1 MTPSGPL
8 RLDLGTRVQCS
19 DQELGDLTDVVI
31 DPIKKHITHL
41 VVRSKH
47 MVGPARL
54 VPIALVETADKR
66 AVSLRCS
73 VDEAN
78 RLQPVQEFA
87 YLRLDQFPV
96 DDPDWDVGIE
106 HPLAMPYYQSG
117 DLGELAG
124 VYEDHVGV
132 AYDRV
137 PKGEVEIRRSSTVAC
152 AEGRVVGR
160 VDGFL
165 VDAGDHITH
174 IVLERG
180 HLWKRRELTIPIG
193 TVTKVETDSVTIG
206 LTTRQ
211 LGKLPSVPV
220 HRWFG

>member
-1 MTPSGPL
+1 
-8 RLDLGTRVQCS
+8 
-19 DQELGDLTDVVI
+19 
-31 DPIKKHITHL
+31 
-41 VVRSKH
+41 

-54 VPIALVETADKR
+54 VPIALVESADKR

-96 DDPDWDVGIE
+96 EDPDWDVGIE
-106 HPLAMPYYQSG
+106 HPLAMPYYPAG

-124 VYEDHVGV
+124 TYDDRVGV

-137 PKGEVEIRRSSTVAC
+137 PKGEVEIRRSSTVSS
-152 AEGRVVGR
+152 AEGKVVGR

-165 VDAGDHITH
+165 VDADDHITH

-193 TVTKVETDSVTIG
+193 AVAKVESDSVTIG